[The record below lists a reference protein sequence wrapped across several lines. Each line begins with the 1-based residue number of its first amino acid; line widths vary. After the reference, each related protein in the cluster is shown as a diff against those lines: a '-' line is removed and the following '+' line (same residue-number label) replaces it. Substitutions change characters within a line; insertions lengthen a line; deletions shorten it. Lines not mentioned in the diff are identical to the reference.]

1 MDFIDR
7 DLICMD
13 CGAEFTFMAAE
24 QLFYHDEQFKNDP
37 KRCRQCR
44 ARRNSRPRM
53 PLRPETRTTCAESGS
68 GTTGP
73 FTTNKGSPVPSQTAP
88 ATLQNV
94 HSASNRLAC
103 VVIPFRAAKKK
114 FFVPM

>member
-13 CGAEFTFMAAE
+13 CGAEFTFSAAE
-24 QLFYHDEQFKNDP
+24 QLFFHNEQFKNDP

-44 ARRNSRPRM
+44 ARRNSRLRM
-53 PLRPETRTTCAESGS
+53 PLRPETTTTCAECGS

-73 FTTNKGSPVPSQTAP
+73 FTPNQGSPVPSQTDPVA
-88 ATLQNV
+88 LQTV

-103 VVIPFRAAKKK
+103 VVIPFRAA
-114 FFVPM
+114 